1 MNGKVPFD
9 GRFVKL
15 DFRRSVEKAAVGR
28 RTPRRFARFVN
39 PK

>member
-15 DFRRSVEKAAVGR
+15 DFRRSVEKAAEGR